1 MVEATK
7 TKSQFNTITC
17 PSCKETIMV
26 SENSKFCTQCG
37 SSLSVVKCNP
47 ERKDKVSPE
56 KTANNDET
64 RQANIELT
72 SFQANNDSQSILTK
86 NGVRKIAMIP
96 PCVIQSAFTL

>member
-37 SSLSVVKCNP
+37 SGLSVVKCNP
-47 ERKDKVSPE
+47 ERKDKFSPE
-56 KTANNDET
+56 KT
-64 RQANIELT
+64 ANIELT
-72 SFQANNDSQSILTK
+72 SFIVNNDPRSILTK